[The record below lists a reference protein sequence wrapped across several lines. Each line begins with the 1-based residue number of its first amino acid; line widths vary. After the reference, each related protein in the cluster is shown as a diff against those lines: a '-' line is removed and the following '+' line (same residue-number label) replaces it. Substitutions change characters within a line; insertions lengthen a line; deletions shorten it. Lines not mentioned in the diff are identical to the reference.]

1 MSDGENGWKEYQL
14 LVLHELKTHSQDLV
28 AIRGELQKLHIEISA
43 LKVKSG
49 MWGLIGG
56 VIPVAIALGMKL
68 LS

>member
-1 MSDGENGWKEYQL
+1 MQDSWHEYQK
-14 LVLHELKTHSQDLV
+14 LVLHELKTHSEDLV
-28 AIRGELQKLHIEISA
+28 VIRGELQKLHIEISA